1 MKLFARLRRMWFP
14 RHPDVAL
21 LGLRASARRAER
33 VLSDLAE
40 IDPIAALCARAV
52 IRGDGIIINCDFYV
66 PAGFTVRERRR
77 SDGRGMICLEPA
89 E

>member
-1 MKLFARLRRMWFP
+1 MKLLARLRRICFP

-21 LGLRASARRAER
+21 LSLRASARCAER

-40 IDPIAALCARAV
+40 IDPVAALCALAV
-52 IRGDGIIINCDFYV
+52 IRGEGIIINCDFYV
-66 PAGFTVRERRR
+66 PAGFVIREQRR
-77 SDGRGMICLEPA
+77 SDGRGMLFLEPA